1 MIRRPPRPTSTDTL
15 VPSTTLF
22 RSRGNLQEDLPHA
35 LLERSATNI
44 EREVKSHGRR
54 IDECDYLL
62 HLTVIGLV
70 ATHQDRLG
78 ELRLE
83 VLQQGLGIV
92 TQQDRADAQVALGHE
107 ERAEGTDTGGKVN
120 RGAGAALSKGTC
132 GHAQPPIGRRV
143 EMSTGVETGF

>member
-44 EREVKSHGRR
+44 EREVQSHGRR
-54 IDECDYLL
+54 IDEFDYLL
-62 HLTVIGLV
+62 HQTFIGLV

-92 TQQDRADAQVALGHE
+92 TQQDRADRSE
-107 ERAEGTDTGGKVN
+107 EHTSELQSLMRISYAVFCLKKKTTNANTDSMKKKTN
-120 RGAGAALSKGTC
+120 
-132 GHAQPPIGRRV
+132 
-143 EMSTGVETGF
+143 

>member
-44 EREVKSHGRR
+44 EREVQSHGRR
-54 IDECDYLL
+54 IDEFDYLL
-62 HLTVIGLV
+62 HQTFIGLV

-107 ERAEGTDTGGKVN
+107 ERAEGTDNGGKVN
-120 RGAGAALSKGTC
+120 RGAGAALSNDS
-132 GHAQPPIGRRV
+132 GRASCRERV
-143 EMSTGVETGF
+143 SQYV